1 MRLKN
6 LTVVDLGSGNL
17 RSLVNALKRFSS
29 ISISVSN
36 EVTEVEKADL
46 IVLPGVGNFGDYMQS
61 LRGLGFDTVLQRK
74 VFSDGVKILG
84 ICVGMQ
90 ALFESSLESPTVK
103 GLGWLPGESKKLLAT
118 QTKKVPHMGWNEVA
132 AKKESGL
139 FTGFGQHHDFY
150 FLHSYS
156 VECPE
161 HLVTGSC
168 FNGSRIVAAI
178 ESNNIFGVQFHP
190 EKSHENGQR
199 LIGNFLFG

>member
-1 MRLKN
+1 MQLKK
-6 LTVVDLGSGNL
+6 LIVVDLGSGNL
-17 RSLVNALKRFSS
+17 RSLVNALQKFSS

-36 EVTEVEKADL
+36 EVSEVEKADL
-46 IVLPGVGNFGDYMQS
+46 IVLPGVGNFGDYMQT
-61 LRGLGFDTVLQRK
+61 LRGLGLDPVLQQK
-74 VFSDGVKILG
+74 VFSERTKILG

-90 ALFESSLESPTVK
+90 ALFEGSSESPAVK

-118 QTKKVPHMGWNEVA
+118 QTEKVPHMGWNEVS
-132 AKKESGL
+132 AKRECGLFSGL
-139 FTGFGQHHDFY
+139 GQNHDFY

-168 FNGSRIVAAI
+168 TSGRKIVAAI
-178 ESNNIFGVQFHP
+178 GSDNIFGVQFHP

-199 LIGNFLFG
+199 LISNFLFG